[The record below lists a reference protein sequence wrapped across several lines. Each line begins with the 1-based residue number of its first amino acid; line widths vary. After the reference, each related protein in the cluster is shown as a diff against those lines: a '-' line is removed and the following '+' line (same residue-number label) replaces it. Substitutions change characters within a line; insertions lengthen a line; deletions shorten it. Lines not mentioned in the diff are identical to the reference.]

1 MEAKVKKSGGSFST
15 IAGWILLVA
24 GLLVIGWTLMT
35 SYGAFTGDIEVP
47 GVFEAPGQDAITQK
61 EGGAMSLEEQL
72 QQQMQTAIGEQ
83 LQGILPA
90 DSIITLFNL
99 MAWSI
104 LAFILIFG
112 GGQIA
117 GLGIKLIKK

>member
-1 MEAKVKKSGGSFST
+1 MDYAKIF
-15 IAGWILLVA
+15 GWILLIV
-24 GLLVIGWTLMT
+24 GVLVIGWTLMT
-35 SYGAFTGDIEVP
+35 SYSAFTGEIEVP
-47 GVFEAPGQDAITQK
+47 GVFEAPGQDTITQK
-61 EGGAMSLEEQL
+61 EGGDMSLEEQL

>member
-1 MEAKVKKSGGSFST
+1 MDYSKVV
-15 IAGWILLVA
+15 GWILLIA

-35 SYGAFTGDIEVP
+35 SYSIFTGEIEVP
-47 GVFEAPGQDAITQK
+47 QVFKTPSQDAVSQK
-61 EGGAMSLEEQL
+61 EGGTMSLEEQL
-72 QQQMQTAIGEQ
+72 QEQMQTAIGEQ

-90 DSIITLFNL
+90 DSIVTMLNL
-99 MAWSI
+99 AVWSM
-104 LAFILIFG
+104 LAFILLFG

>member
-1 MEAKVKKSGGSFST
+1 MDYSKIV
-15 IAGWILLVA
+15 GWILLVA
-24 GLLVIGWTLMT
+24 GVLVIGWTLMT
-35 SYGAFTGDIEVP
+35 SYSAFTGEIEVP
-47 GVFEAPGQDAITQK
+47 GVFEAPGQDSVTQK